1 MGDQQKITVTV
12 DGATL
17 PVVEILTGRGFITGK
32 SGSGKSN
39 TASVIVEE
47 LLSQGFPVLIVDTD
61 GEYYGLKE
69 EYEILH
75 VGADEE
81 CDLQIGPEHAEKLS
95 ELALEK
101 SVPIITDVSG
111 YIDEREA
118 KDIIQGVAQHLFA
131 REKKLKRPFLMLVE
145 EVHEYVPE
153 TVALDDCGRMLVK
166 VAKRGRKR
174 GLGLCGISQRPADVK
189 KDFITQ
195 CDWLVWHRLTWEND
209 TNVVRRVI
217 GSTHADRVQDLDD
230 GEAILM
236 TDWNDEIQTVKFRRK
251 DTFDAGATPGL
262 GKFERPS
269 LKSVSGE
276 IVQDL
281 QEISRER
288 KRRQNKVEQLREK
301 LDDREQKIQELQEQL
316 ERAEDVNQLAEQLTS
331 ALSDATS
338 GDSESVRQTVE
349 EIRTEKEDE
358 LQQLRKE
365 KRELKEENE
374 ELRTRVGDLQD
385 QVETLEKRKLP
396 KEKLE
401 EARSA
406 YAQLGDVLGLSTSV
420 VKSPDTDSDRE
431 EKPGDYEHFLQE
443 EAVRSEIEEAKEE
456 SSSPRYVRGVI
467 KTIMHSGGPVTY
479 DEIADLLDISTTSH
493 VGQAVNTLNKHNVVT
508 KARRGRKT
516 VVDLNI
522 NDLDSI
528 RNAARRKE
536 VVGDL

>member
-17 PVVEILTGRGFITGK
+17 PVVEVLTGRGFITGK

-39 TASVIVEE
+39 TVSVIVEE

-75 VGADEE
+75 AGADEE

-101 SVPIITDVSG
+101 SVPIIIDVSE
-111 YIDEREA
+111 YIDEQEA

-145 EVHEYVPE
+145 EIHEYVPE

-195 CDWLVWHRLTWEND
+195 CDWLVWHRLTWKND

-217 GSTHADRVQDLDD
+217 GSTYADRVQDLDD

-493 VGQAVNTLNKHNVVT
+493 VGQAVKTLNEYNVVT